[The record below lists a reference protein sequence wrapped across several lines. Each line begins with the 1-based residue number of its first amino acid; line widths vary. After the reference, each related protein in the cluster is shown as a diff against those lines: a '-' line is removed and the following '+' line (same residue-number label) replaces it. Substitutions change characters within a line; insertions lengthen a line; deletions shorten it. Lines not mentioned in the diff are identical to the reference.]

1 MRQKDTDGIAIQG
14 SISDEWQKEFLGSGY
29 ELFRAGTWKRSLWR
43 VKWWMGMRLLMELS
57 GRLILFMLGLCF
69 GFWDWG
75 DQGRVGVRCVT
86 LSRHRADALIVVCRV
101 ENESL
106 DHDEQAEQDRV
117 GFRHDM
123 RSWGELWNEIGEQ
136 TGTVW
141 KPTTIEPGGSD
152 GPSHFAVRMHSE
164 Y

>member
-1 MRQKDTDGIAIQG
+1 MVDGDAFVNGIVRTLDIVHAG
-14 SISDEWQKEFLGSGY
+14 A
-29 ELFRAGTWKRSLWR
+29 LFRL
-43 VKWWMGMRLLMELS
+43 
-57 GRLILFMLGLCF
+57 LGL
-69 GFWDWG
+69 G

-106 DHDEQAEQDRV
+106 DHGEQAEQDRV